1 MLFCLWFRLWE
12 EKGNR
17 VGYIATQQSA
27 DWILPVPPSAS
38 SSSFP
43 FLPFSLSFLLF
54 HWFPFLS
61 LCLSFFL
68 PSLYARSALAHFSC
82 GSFGRDSVE
91 SSRVATLV
99 ENPLQ
104 LSLSLSRLT
113 VIWLP
118 VQRQVRRMSS
128 SGAGFWLRPAVS
140 SLPIHQCKSISSL
153 LSLFWNPFLSCLSV
167 KDIWG

>member
-91 SSRVATLV
+91 SSRYASW
-99 ENPLQ
+99 ESPSA
-104 LSLSLSRLT
+104 LSLSLPSYCYLAASSTPGKEDVLFWCRILIT
-113 VIWLP
+113 
-118 VQRQVRRMSS
+118 SS
-128 SGAGFWLRPAVS
+128 SIVATNSPM
-140 SLPIHQCKSISSL
+140 
-153 LSLFWNPFLSCLSV
+153 
-167 KDIWG
+167 